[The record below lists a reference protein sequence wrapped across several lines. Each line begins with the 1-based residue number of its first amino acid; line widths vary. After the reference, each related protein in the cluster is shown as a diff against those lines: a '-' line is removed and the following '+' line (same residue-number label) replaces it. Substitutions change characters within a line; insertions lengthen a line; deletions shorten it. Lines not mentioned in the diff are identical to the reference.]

1 MAEEEPAPV
10 TPAARAAGSAMM
22 ADAEEYVYDEYAVLD
37 DDFEGGEGEG
47 AEGENGGGGGA
58 DGWFVP
64 EIDIWDEDEG
74 EADLHDKLEVV
85 NGWREGSDSEGEVDY
100 PDEESGDD
108 DSEDEMGGRG
118 SRRMH

>member
-1 MAEEEPAPV
+1 M
-10 TPAARAAGSAMM
+10 
-22 ADAEEYVYDEYAVLD
+22 
-37 DDFEGGEGEG
+37 
-47 AEGENGGGGGA
+47 
-58 DGWFVP
+58 
-64 EIDIWDEDEG
+64 EIVRR
-74 EADLHDKLEVV
+74 LNNNYLPLTKLSIRYTLLRKLLLRTHIDRQIV